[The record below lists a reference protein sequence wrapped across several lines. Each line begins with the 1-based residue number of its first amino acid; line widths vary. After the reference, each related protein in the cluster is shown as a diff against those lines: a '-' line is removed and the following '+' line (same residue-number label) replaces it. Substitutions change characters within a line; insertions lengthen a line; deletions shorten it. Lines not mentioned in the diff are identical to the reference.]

1 MIQRRK
7 IRITRDL
14 DSVAAFFEK
23 FLLLEEIFSSG
34 KEADTL
40 EWCASIR
47 MYVHRIQWKKFV

>member
-47 MYVHRIQWKKFV
+47 MYVHRIQKFV